1 MEPQRKL
8 NLILM
13 GPQGSGKGTQGELL
27 SERLNIP
34 LLVTGDLFRA
44 HIALGTYL
52 GQLAEQTIHAGELM
66 PDDITRELVDNELIQ
81 LRDRGVIIDGYPRN
95 VKQAEDLDKMLRIDY
110 LIYLHVPD
118 EVTIERISN
127 RRTCSAGH
135 VYNLISKPPRIAGV
149 CDHDQLPLEVRAD
162 DQPDAIERRLNI
174 YHTQTEPVIDY
185 YRKQGKL
192 LQFDASLSIQ
202 EVHEAIAQRLAAVL
216 E

>member
-1 MEPQRKL
+1 MDEQQKL

-27 SERLNIP
+27 SERLGIP

-52 GQLAEQTIHAGELM
+52 GQLAEQTIHAGDLM
-66 PDDITRELVDNELIQ
+66 PDDITRELVDNELAQ
-81 LRDRGVIIDGYPRN
+81 LREQGVIIDGYPRN
-95 VKQAEDLDKMLRIDY
+95 VKQAEDLDKMLTVDY

-118 EVTIERISN
+118 AVTVERISN
-127 RRTCSAGH
+127 RRTCAAGH
-135 VYNLISKPPRIAGV
+135 VYNLISKPPRTAGV

-162 DQPDAIERRLNI
+162 DQPQAIQRRLDI
-174 YHTQTEPVIDY
+174 YHTQTEPVIDH

-192 LQFDASLSIQ
+192 LQFDASDSI
-202 EVHEAIAQRLAAVL
+202 EMVHEAIVRRLQAVL

>member
-1 MEPQRKL
+1 MAEQQKL

-27 SERLNIP
+27 SERLGIP

-52 GQLAEQTIHAGELM
+52 GQLAEQTIHAGDLM
-66 PDDITRELVDNELIQ
+66 PDDITRELVDNELTQ
-81 LRDRGVIIDGYPRN
+81 LRAQGVIIDGYPRN
-95 VKQAEDLDKMLRIDY
+95 VKQAEDLDSMLNVDY

-118 EVTIERISN
+118 AVTVERISN

-135 VYNLISKPPRIAGV
+135 VYNLISKPPRKAGV
-149 CDHDQLPLEVRAD
+149 CDHDALPLEVRAD
-162 DQPDAIERRLNI
+162 DQPQAIQRRLDI
-174 YHTQTEPVIDY
+174 YHTQTEPVIDH

-192 LQFDASLSIQ
+192 LQFDASDSI
-202 EVHEAIAQRLAAVL
+202 EMVHEAIVRRLRAVL